1 MLKAVG
7 GRVANAAFRD
17 KPGDETARGNIEG
30 IVGGGA
36 GVWGQLH
43 VAKRAILPTAGHH
56 SDFRRIPLFDGN
68 VSHAVFYGPV
78 DGGRRQGDVERNAV
92 IARGQCLQIGADLV
106 ADVAIGRGAVGADD
120 HHVDLAALHEMADKL
135 QGIVEVQK
143 DMRFARQRRAAHVQA
158 SNDEARAEYMVKKV
172 LEQQD
177 KLNLKPN
184 QWKRGNIVDKQA
196 FDPRG

>member
-1 MLKAVG
+1 V
-7 GRVANAAFRD
+7 
-17 KPGDETARGNIEG
+17 IECD
-30 IVGGGA
+30 
-36 GVWGQLH
+36 QL
-43 VAKRAILPTAGHH
+43 P
-56 SDFRRIPLFDGN
+56 
-68 VSHAVFYGPV
+68 
-78 DGGRRQGDVERNAV
+78 E
-92 IARGQCLQIGADLV
+92 DLV
-106 ADVAIGRGAVGADD
+106 ALTAGTEEGTKAEVGEVEEVEEGAGGRAEEVTGKGKAEEVKQVQRHKGGVSWSMVCGALNGCSMDGQIRFSVELDEGADAQ
-120 HHVDLAALHEMADKL
+120 VWLEVLAVTKRAQRASMVLHPMLTKMLRTALHEMADKL